1 MDGMRGGA
9 GQPLLRQLVEDLQQ
23 AEEVGPLVRVKVPAL
38 HQDILHVA
46 TSLQTVRLLVLFT
59 I

>member
-1 MDGMRGGA
+1 MDWMRGGA

-23 AEEVGPLVRVKVPAL
+23 AEEVGALVRVKVPAL

-46 TSLQTVRLLVLFT
+46 TCLQTVRLLLLFT